1 MWHSAAIGRV
11 PRRGG
16 RRPRRT
22 TQIITARRVPRDVH
36 PKTVLIT
43 GCSSGIGR
51 ATARAFLEE
60 EWCVYATARNPA
72 DIETLGDAG
81 CRIATLDVTDP
92 DDIERVVDRIVDEEG
107 HLSCVVNNAGYAQ
120 FGPVEDVPT
129 EKVHRQFDVNLY
141 GPHRLLRAALPHMR
155 EQEAGTVV
163 NVSSAAGRLSF
174 PGGGIYAGSKFA
186 LEAMSD
192 ALRNEVDEYGIDVV
206 LIEPGPVE
214 TSFTERAEAEVY
226 GGGAGDSGDGPDGAG
241 EEATA
246 DGADD
251 GDSDDIAGLD
261 RSGAYE
267 SFYDLF
273 SDTQLVGGGG
283 LGAIT
288 PERVAEDIVDAASST
303 KPKARYRPGTA
314 ARVGALARFL
324 PSRWLDAGYR
334 YLRKL

>member
-1 MWHSAAIGRV
+1 MLRLWHSGAVAVAVGWRSV
-11 PRRGG
+11 PLADRGVAPG
-16 RRPRRT
+16 PGGGARDEPPT
-22 TQIITARRVPRDVH
+22 VNTARRVAGDVH

-51 ATARAFLEE
+51 ATALAFLEE
-60 EWCVYATARNPA
+60 DWAVYATARNPA
-72 DIETLGDAG
+72 DIETLGEKG

-92 DDIERVVDRIVDEEG
+92 DDVDRVVDRIVDKEG
-107 HLSCVVNNAGYAQ
+107 HLSCLVNNAGYGQ
-120 FGPVEDVPT
+120 LGPVEDVST
-129 EKVHRQFDVNLY
+129 GKVHRQFDVNLY

-155 EQEAGTVV
+155 AQEAGTVV

-206 LIEPGPVE
+206 LVEPGPVE
-214 TSFTERAEAEVY
+214 TSFTDRAEAEVY
-226 GGGAGDSGDGPDGAG
+226 GD
-241 EEATA
+241 A
-246 DGADD
+246 DADD
-251 GDSDDIAGLD
+251 IPGLD

-267 SFYDLF
+267 SFYELF
-273 SDTQLVGGGG
+273 ADTTLVGGGG

-314 ARVGALARFL
+314 ARVAALARFL
-324 PSRWLDAGYR
+324 PSRWLDASYR

>member
-1 MWHSAAIGRV
+1 M
-11 PRRGG
+11 
-16 RRPRRT
+16 
-22 TQIITARRVPRDVH
+22 H

-51 ATARAFLEE
+51 ATALAFLEE
-60 EWCVYATARNPA
+60 DWAVYATARNPA
-72 DIETLGDAG
+72 DIETLGEKG

-92 DDIERVVDRIVDEEG
+92 DDVDRVVDRIIDEEG
-107 HLSCVVNNAGYAQ
+107 HLSCLVNNAGYAQ

-129 EKVHRQFDVNLY
+129 GQVHRQFDVNLY

-155 EQEAGTVV
+155 DQEAGTIV

-192 ALRNEVDEYGIDVV
+192 ALRNEVDEYGVDVV

-214 TSFTERAEAEVY
+214 TSFTDRAEAEVY
-226 GGGAGDSGDGPDGAG
+226 GDDDPDGDA
-241 EEATA
+241 A
-246 DGADD
+246 DADAEDADD
-251 GDSDDIAGLD
+251 IPGLD

-273 SDTQLVGGGG
+273 SDTKLVGGGG
-283 LGAIT
+283 LGAIP
-288 PERVAEDIVDAASST
+288 PERVADDIVDAAAAT
-303 KPKARYRPGTA
+303 KPKARYQPGTA

-324 PSRWLDAGYR
+324 PSRWLDVGYR

>member
-1 MWHSAAIGRV
+1 
-11 PRRGG
+11 
-16 RRPRRT
+16 
-22 TQIITARRVPRDVH
+22 VH

-51 ATARAFLEE
+51 ATALAFLEE
-60 EWCVYATARNPA
+60 DWVVYATARNPA
-72 DIETLGDAG
+72 DIEALGEAG

-92 DDIERVVDRIVDEEG
+92 DDVDRVVERIIDEEG
-107 HLSCVVNNAGYAQ
+107 HLSCLVNNAGYGQ
-120 FGPVEDVPT
+120 LGPVEDVPT

-141 GPHRLLRAALPHMR
+141 GPHRLLRAALPQMR
-155 EQEAGTVV
+155 EQEEGTIV
-163 NVSSAAGRLSF
+163 NVSSAAGRVSF

-192 ALRNEVDEYGIDVV
+192 ALRNEVDEYDVDVV

-214 TSFTERAEAEVY
+214 TSFTDRAEAEVY
-226 GGGAGDSGDGPDGAG
+226 G
-241 EEATA
+241 E

-251 GDSDDIAGLD
+251 SDDDADDIPGVD

-267 SFYDLF
+267 SFYELF
-273 SDTQLVGGGG
+273 SDTRLVGGGG
-283 LGAIT
+283 LGAIP

-303 KPKARYRPGTA
+303 KPKARYQPGTA
-314 ARVGALARFL
+314 ARIATLARFL
-324 PSRWLDAGYR
+324 PSRWLDVGYR

>member
-1 MWHSAAIGRV
+1 M
-11 PRRGG
+11 
-16 RRPRRT
+16 
-22 TQIITARRVPRDVH
+22 H

-141 GPHRLLRAALPHMR
+141 GPHRLLRAVLPHMR

-226 GGGAGDSGDGPDGAG
+226 GDDGGAD
-241 EEATA
+241 ETA
-246 DGADD
+246 DDAGSDVTDD
-251 GDSDDIAGLD
+251 TAGLD

>member
-1 MWHSAAIGRV
+1 MPAGV
-11 PRRGG
+11 D
-16 RRPRRT
+16 RRPV
-22 TQIITARRVPRDVH
+22 Q
-36 PKTVLIT
+36 KTVLIT

-51 ATARAFLEE
+51 ATAHAFNDEG
-60 EWCVYATARNPA
+60 WTVYATARNPA

-226 GGGAGDSGDGPDGAG
+226 GDDGGAD
-241 EEATA
+241 ETA
-246 DGADD
+246 DDAGSDVTDD
-251 GDSDDIAGLD
+251 TAGLD

>member
-1 MWHSAAIGRV
+1 
-11 PRRGG
+11 
-16 RRPRRT
+16 
-22 TQIITARRVPRDVH
+22 VH

-51 ATARAFLEE
+51 ATALAFLEE
-60 EWCVYATARNPA
+60 DWRVYATARNPA
-72 DIETLGDAG
+72 DVETLGEKG

-92 DDIERVVDRIVDEEG
+92 DDVDRVVDRVIDEEG
-107 HLSCVVNNAGYAQ
+107 HLSCLVNNAGYAQ

-129 EKVHRQFDVNLY
+129 GQVHRQFDVNLY

-155 EQEAGTVV
+155 DQEAGTIV

-192 ALRNEVDEYGIDVV
+192 ALRNEVDEYGVDVV

-214 TSFTERAEAEVY
+214 TSFTDRAEAEVY
-226 GGGAGDSGDGPDGAG
+226 GDDDPNGDAAD
-241 EEATA
+241 A
-246 DGADD
+246 DGDAADD
-251 GDSDDIAGLD
+251 IPGID
-261 RSGAYE
+261 RTGAYE
-267 SFYDLF
+267 SFYELF
-273 SDTQLVGGGG
+273 ADTKLVGGGG
-283 LGAIT
+283 LGAIP

-303 KPKARYRPGTA
+303 KPKARYQPGTA

-324 PSRWLDAGYR
+324 PSRWLDVGYR

>member
-1 MWHSAAIGRV
+1 M
-11 PRRGG
+11 
-16 RRPRRT
+16 
-22 TQIITARRVPRDVH
+22 H

-51 ATARAFLEE
+51 ATALAFLEE
-60 EWCVYATARNPA
+60 DWVVYATARNPA
-72 DIETLGDAG
+72 DIETLGEAG

-92 DDIERVVDRIVDEEG
+92 DDVGRVVERVVDEEG
-107 HLSCVVNNAGYAQ
+107 HLSCLVNNAGYAQ

-141 GPHRLLRAALPHMR
+141 GPHRLLRAALPQMR
-155 EQEAGTVV
+155 DQEEGTVV

-214 TSFTERAEAEVY
+214 TSFTERAESEVY
-226 GGGAGDSGDGPDGAG
+226 GDGGDD
-241 EEATA
+241 A
-246 DGADD
+246 DGADVD
-251 GDSDDIAGLD
+251 GDAGDGDIPGID
-261 RSGAYE
+261 RSGAYD

-273 SDTQLVGGGG
+273 SDTRLVGGGG
-283 LGAIT
+283 LGAIP

-303 KPKARYRPGTA
+303 KPKARYQPGTA
-314 ARVGALARFL
+314 ARVGALARLL
-324 PSRWLDAGYR
+324 PSRWLDTGYR